1 MRPKKTYILLEKN
14 WKKSLKTQ
22 KQKSHD
28 ELCLHMQQGLLQN
41 QKPMGSTCTTV
52 HDHEGHTKKLS
63 TQLFL

>member
-28 ELCLHMQQGLLQN
+28 ELCSHMEHGLLQN
-41 QKPMGSTCTTV
+41 QKPMGST
-52 HDHEGHTKKLS
+52 
-63 TQLFL
+63 